1 MLTLKVFFMS
11 GFTTIYL
18 CVILF
23 YLAPDSVCFSKLG
36 FILFI
41 NFLKKFIVT
50 VLAPFHLSYFITFF
64 SSFFSLKL
72 TLAHFRG
79 I

>member
-11 GFTTIYL
+11 GFTIIYL

-41 NFLKKFIVT
+41 NFKKN
-50 VLAPFHLSYFITFF
+50 S
-64 SSFFSLKL
+64 
-72 TLAHFRG
+72 
-79 I
+79 